1 MLLQRRLR
9 TVLLSLIKEKNL
21 NFKKNQK
28 NFEKLLTPLPAY
40 VMLTALGGNMKK
52 LETKK
57 ELIEY
62 IEKCHE
68 DILNAYE
75 LWQLSVAERSV
86 AERGGPERTYSDGRQ
101 VFKTRNGESVTVNL
115 NHLRQ
120 KFLGENRPDMSNNLY
135 KDLFFQTPSA
145 FDNVSGWFKKF
156 ARVSAKQAG
165 AERVGQPLSTIM
177 RDGHI
182 EVKDAII
189 QNAED
194 WIVINPNGEA
204 YIIKDEKFRKRYET
218 SVGADGKHAPI
229 ADPQDFLLVP
239 EDIEFMV
246 PWGENGAPIPFTLK
260 AGGYLNVTD
269 LQNLD
274 KKPISEIDIYG
285 VQKEE
290 FEQTYAPCSREG
302 VFEDKKLRELFN
314 QADRGEKQ

>member
-1 MLLQRRLR
+1 MQLQRRLR
-9 TVLLSLIKEKNL
+9 TAFTKP
-21 NFKKNQK
+21 FKRKKFEFQK
-28 NFEKLLTPLPAY
+28 KSKKIFEKLLTPPPAY

-52 LETKK
+52 LETKE
-57 ELIEY
+57 ELLTY
-62 IEKCHE
+62 IATCYMYAGDKVMRV
-68 DILNAYE
+68 NA
-75 LWQLSVAERSV
+75 
-86 AERGGPERTYSDGRQ
+86 D
-101 VFKTRNGESVTVNL
+101 
-115 NHLRQ
+115 
-120 KFLGENRPDMSNNLY
+120 SNPY
-135 KDLFFQTPSA
+135 KD
-145 FDNVSGWFKKF
+145 FDGAIQGTFKKF

-177 RDGHI
+177 SDGHI

-246 PWGENGAPIPFTLK
+246 HWGENGAPIPFTLK

-269 LQNLD
+269 LENLG